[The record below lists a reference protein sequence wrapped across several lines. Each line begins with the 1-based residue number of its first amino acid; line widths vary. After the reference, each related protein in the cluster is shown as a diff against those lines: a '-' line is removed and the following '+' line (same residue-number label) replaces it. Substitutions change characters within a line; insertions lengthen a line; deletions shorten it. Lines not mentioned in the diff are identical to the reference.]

1 VIRSL
6 AGCKRLRVQRSE
18 NEFIVL
24 AIYDD
29 ETKSGETLALTGG
42 PYILLRGVIVSKY
55 SSKES

>member
-6 AGCKRLRVQRSE
+6 AGSKRLRVQRSE

-24 AIYDD
+24 AIYD

-42 PYILLRGVIVSKY
+42 LYILL
-55 SSKES
+55 